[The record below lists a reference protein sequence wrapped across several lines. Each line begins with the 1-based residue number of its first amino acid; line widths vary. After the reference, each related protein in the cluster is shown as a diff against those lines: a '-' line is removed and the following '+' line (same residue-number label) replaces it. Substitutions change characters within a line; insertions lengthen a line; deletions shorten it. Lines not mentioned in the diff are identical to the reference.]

1 MMSLK
6 FQRSSF
12 LHINIS
18 IIISAF
24 MGLDMFH
31 VWSSILTLL
40 TFSHLQ
46 HQPGHTPNLKLILH
60 LILKA
65 ITKPRS
71 LPAALR
77 GPFHL
82 VWFVGCTDEGDHA
95 ISFQLA
101 NVFITNVINDIT
113 KILIIFLL
121 PHIGLWDRRSLVGN
135 RKREKE
141 REREGWLS
149 NDVFNVIHLGCLL
162 VTPPQL

>member
-24 MGLDMFH
+24 IGLDMFH
-31 VWSSILTLL
+31 VWSGIL
-40 TFSHLQ
+40 SHLTSWIPAPDSEREIDSAFNSQ
-46 HQPGHTPNLKLILH
+46 SDH
-60 LILKA
+60 KA
-65 ITKPRS
+65 QVSASSIAR
-71 LPAALR
+71 A
-77 GPFHL
+77 FHL

-101 NVFITNVINDIT
+101 NVFITNLLNDIT
-113 KILIIFLL
+113 NILIIFLL

-141 REREGWLS
+141 RERVDSVMMSLM
-149 NDVFNVIHLGCLL
+149 
-162 VTPPQL
+162 

>member
-24 MGLDMFH
+24 IRVDMFH
-31 VWSSILTLL
+31 VWSSIL
-40 TFSHLQ
+40 SHLTCWIAAPDSEREIDSEFNSQ
-46 HQPGHTPNLKLILH
+46 SDH
-60 LILKA
+60 KA
-65 ITKPRS
+65 QVSASSSAR
-71 LPAALR
+71 A
-77 GPFHL
+77 FHL

-113 KILIIFLL
+113 NILIIFLL
-121 PHIGLWDRRSLVGN
+121 PPILCYGIMGL
-135 RKREKE
+135 EAETE
-141 REREGWLS
+141 RGLS
-149 NDVFNVIHLGCLL
+149 QYWCL
-162 VTPPQL
+162 